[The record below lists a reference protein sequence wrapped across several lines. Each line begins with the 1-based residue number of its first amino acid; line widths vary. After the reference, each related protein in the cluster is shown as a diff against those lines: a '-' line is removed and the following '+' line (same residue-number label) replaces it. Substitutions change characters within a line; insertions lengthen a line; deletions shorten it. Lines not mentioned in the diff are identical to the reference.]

1 MGGAN
6 GSHECAP
13 DDKLR
18 DVNQLHLVEM
28 MGFAGSTHLRTTPKH
43 AGTHEV
49 FDEAVGSVALQIDD
63 LQKFRAQ
70 AAAVARQLGSSAVP
84 ALSSRLHSPPRPEP
98 PGFDGGQRGLGGW
111 LSAWQ
116 FAIFELFFEFG
127 TAALPVLRQ
136 VAFGEYDWIQGNAVE
151 VLVRLAAK
159 GIERE
164 QIIGE
169 LRREFPRFREEA
181 QLYAVGPLLHHA
193 ARDPAV
199 AAVVRQLEDM
209 PAWRAAAEELREAD
223 DA

>member
-1 MGGAN
+1 MA
-6 GSHECAP
+6 EA
-13 DDKLR
+13 
-18 DVNQLHLVEM
+18 
-28 MGFAGSTHLRTTPKH
+28 
-43 AGTHEV
+43 

-70 AAAVARQLGSSAVP
+70 AAIVARQLGSAAVP
-84 ALSSRLHSPPRPEP
+84 ALSTRFHSPPRPEP

-193 ARDPAV
+193 AQDPAV